1 MKSSYGK
8 LAITL
13 GISFVIM
20 LLLTYSMIR
29 TWDHFYL
36 NLANIYMALMMVA
49 PMGILMIFI
58 MWSMFKNK
66 RLNIILTAALA
77 VVFAVIFAFGRAET
91 FIGNEQ
97 FLKSMI
103 PHHSRAILMCQEA
116 NITDAEIKDLC
127 QQIVSSQQEEIAQMK
142 AILDR
147 Y

>member
-1 MKSSYGK
+1 
-8 LAITL
+8 
-13 GISFVIM
+13 
-20 LLLTYSMIR
+20 
-29 TWDHFYL
+29 
-36 NLANIYMALMMVA
+36 VA
-49 PMGILMIFI
+49 TMGILMIFI

>member
-116 NITDAEIKDLC
+116 DITDAEIKDLC

>member
-1 MKSSYGK
+1 MKNSYGK

-20 LLLTYSMIR
+20 FLLTYSMIR

-36 NLANIYMALMMVA
+36 NLANTYMALMMVA

-66 RLNIILTAALA
+66 RLNIILTAAMA
-77 VVFAVIFAFGRAET
+77 VVFAVVFAFGRDET
-91 FIGNEQ
+91 FIGDEQ
-97 FLKSMI
+97 FLRSMI
-103 PHHSRAILMCQEA
+103 PHHSRAILMCQESD
-116 NITDAEIKDLC
+116 ITDAEVKDLC
-127 QQIVSSQQEEIAQMK
+127 QKIISSQQEEIDQMK

>member
-36 NLANIYMALMMVA
+36 NLANTYMALMMVA

-116 NITDAEIKDLC
+116 DITEAEIKDLC

>member
-36 NLANIYMALMMVA
+36 NLANTYMALMMVA

>member
-1 MKSSYGK
+1 MKSYGK

-13 GISFVIM
+13 AISFIVM
-20 LLLTYSMIR
+20 FLLTYSMIR
-29 TWDHFYL
+29 SWDHFHL
-36 NLANIYMALMMVA
+36 NLANTYMALMMVA
-49 PMGILMIFI
+49 PMGILMIAV
-58 MWSMFKNK
+58 MWSMFKDK

-77 VVFAVIFAFGRAET
+77 AVFMVVFAFGRAET
-91 FIGNEQ
+91 FIGDEQ

-116 NITDAEIKDLC
+116 DITDAEIKDLC
-127 QQIVSSQQEEIAQMK
+127 QQIISSQQEEIDQMQ

>member
-36 NLANIYMALMMVA
+36 NLSNIYMALMMVA

-116 NITDAEIKDLC
+116 DITDAEIKDLC

>member
-36 NLANIYMALMMVA
+36 NLANTYMALMMVA

-116 NITDAEIKDLC
+116 DITDAEIKDLC